1 MRRLANPLVMV
12 SSFLGVGV
20 FWRLLAGASV
30 HAFSVPVVVP
40 SSTRGTAVGST
51 TTSTRR
57 RPPVSFFCCHSASFR
72 KNSFRVARNLLDD
85 ASSSSMDPIITLDSI
100 SPWFLVVLALA
111 IGSTAQGLINKQL
124 EGDQGLGAFLQDG
137 RGYSNSAFRP
147 LLDDQD
153 RAVQQDPLPWLK
165 LPQLDFVEVAGQQ
178 QQQQQQQQDDDQE
191 LEATL
196 QTLQELKLELK
207 RQVALGNTAEAQA
220 IQGRL
225 EQVMAEQGITYT
237 PDNNNDPRF
246 GG

>member
-51 TTSTRR
+51 TTTTSTRR
-57 RPPVSFFCCHSASFR
+57 RPPVSFCCHSASFR
-72 KNSFRVARNLLDD
+72 KNSFRVVCNLLDD

-100 SPWFLVVLALA
+100 SPWFLVLLALA

-147 LLDDQD
+147 LATKTNGD
-153 RAVQQDPLPWLK
+153 RAVPQDPLPWLK

-178 QQQQQQQQDDDQE
+178 QDDQG

-196 QTLQELKLELK
+196 ERLEDLKLELK
-207 RQVALGNTAEAQA
+207 RQVALGNTAKAQA

-237 PDNNNDPRF
+237 PDNNNNPRF

>member
-30 HAFSVPVVVP
+30 QAFSVPVVVP

-153 RAVQQDPLPWLK
+153 RAVPQDPLPWLK

-178 QQQQQQQQDDDQE
+178 QDDKG

-196 QTLQELKLELK
+196 ERLEDLKLELK